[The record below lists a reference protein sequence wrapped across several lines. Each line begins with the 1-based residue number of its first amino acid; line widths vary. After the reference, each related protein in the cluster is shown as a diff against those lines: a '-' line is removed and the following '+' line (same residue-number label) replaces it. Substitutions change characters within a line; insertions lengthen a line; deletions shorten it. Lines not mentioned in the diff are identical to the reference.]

1 MSVIGGKKH
10 GVSFSECPLST
21 QSQHDERTFL
31 SPVLRPV
38 EPALYRISGADETRE
53 QAWLRYA
60 VAMPCL
66 INAAGT
72 SAL

>member
-1 MSVIGGKKH
+1 MAL
-10 GVSFSECPLST
+10 SE
-21 QSQHDERTFL
+21 HDERTFL

-38 EPALYRISGADETRE
+38 EAALCRISGVDETRE
-53 QAWLRYA
+53 QAWLSYT

-66 INAAGT
+66 INAAGS